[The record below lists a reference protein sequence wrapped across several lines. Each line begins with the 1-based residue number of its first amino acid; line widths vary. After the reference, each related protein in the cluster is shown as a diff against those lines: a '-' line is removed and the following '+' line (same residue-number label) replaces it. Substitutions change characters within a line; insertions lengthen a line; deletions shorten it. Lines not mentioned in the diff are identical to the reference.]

1 MIFFLWTPLEHLL
14 CNNQTEYLKTKV
26 LIAKKKTKNKKQ
38 MVSIEFVNV
47 VISPYLTDYT
57 VDEKNIKDFVRKML
71 VSTDTMYKMVPSFLQ
86 WH

>member
-1 MIFFLWTPLEHLL
+1 
-14 CNNQTEYLKTKV
+14 
-26 LIAKKKTKNKKQ
+26 

-47 VISPYLTDYT
+47 VISPYLTDYS